1 MSRYLV
7 KNDGLFLGSS
17 SACNLVAC
25 VKLVKKM
32 GWKDGK
38 TVVTILWGLTSL
50 LLKISILI
58 KFHSC
63 DSGNRHY
70 SKVKIIFASP
80 LADMN
85 FVNSLQF
92 WWATCF
98 YCVLWPN
105 VLQEWRVPTQSG
117 HPRGSTNS
125 GRSAATRESR
135 LETAAYSS
143 GGLPCRMYFQTK
155 RWLKYFDVGHHQN
168 RWFGYYG

>member
-38 TVVTILWGLTSL
+38 TVVTILWGLNNL
-50 LLKISILI
+50 LLKTSILI
-58 KFHSC
+58 TSHSC

-70 SKVKIIFASP
+70 SKVKFIFAS
-80 LADMN
+80 LVADMDIAI
-85 FVNSLQF
+85 SLQF
-92 WWATCF
+92 WWATYF
-98 YCVLWPN
+98 YCMPWSEM
-105 VLQEWRVPTQSG
+105 LQEWRVPSQSG
-117 HPRGSTNS
+117 HPRGSTDS
-125 GRSAATRESR
+125 GRSTAAWESR

-143 GGLPCRMYFQTK
+143 GGLPCRMHFQTK
-155 RWLKYFDVGHHQN
+155 RWLTGII
-168 RWFGYYG
+168 WIAE

>member
-38 TVVTILWGLTSL
+38 TVVTILWGLNSL
-50 LLKISILI
+50 LLKISLLI
-58 KFHSC
+58 NFHRC

-70 SKVKIIFASP
+70 SKVKFIFASP

-92 WWATCF
+92 WWATYF
-98 YCVLWPN
+98 YGMPWPE
-105 VLQEWRVPTQSG
+105 VLQEWRISTQSG

-135 LETAAYSS
+135 LERHIHMAGCHVECIFRLKDGLLWRRASREQNIWFSS
-143 GGLPCRMYFQTK
+143 Q
-155 RWLKYFDVGHHQN
+155 W
-168 RWFGYYG
+168 